1 MLTLKV
7 VLALFIAYLL
17 GSVPT
22 SVWVG
27 KWFFN
32 LDIRTKGSGNA
43 GATNTIRILGL
54 KAGIPVLLFD
64 VFKAWL
70 ALHMGNYLNNPAFSE
85 NQEVI
90 FRIALGG
97 LAVLGHVY
105 PVFAGFRG
113 GKGVAT
119 LVGVVIW
126 LYPESFLVI
135 LLVFT
140 LVMFITRIVSVSSI
154 VSSILFPFVAI
165 FLFDERRLPLIIL
178 AAAIAIFVPYTHRA
192 NIKRLLNGTE
202 KKFDFGKNRI
212 TKENGQLK

>member
-1 MLTLKV
+1 MMLTFQV
-7 VLALFIAYLL
+7 VTALVLAYLL
-17 GSVPT
+17 GSIPT
-22 SVWVG
+22 SVWIG
-27 KWFFN
+27 QWFFN
-32 LDIRTKGSGNA
+32 LDIRTQGSGNA
-43 GATNTIRILGL
+43 GATNTIRVLGL

-70 ALHMGNYLNNPAFSE
+70 AVHVSTWLTNPAFST

-90 FRIALGG
+90 YWIILGG

-119 LVGVVIW
+119 LVGVVIA
-126 LYPESFLVI
+126 LYPASFLVI
-135 LLVFT
+135 LIFFT
-140 LVMFITRIVSVSSI
+140 LVMLFTRIVSVSSI
-154 VSSILFPFVAI
+154 SSSIIFPFVAI
-165 FLFDERRLPLIIL
+165 FMFDENRLPLVIL
-178 AAAIAIFVPYTHRA
+178 AVAIALFVPYTHRE

-212 TKENGQLK
+212 KKQS

>member
-1 MLTLKV
+1 MLTFQV
-7 VLALFIAYLL
+7 VTALIIAYLL
-17 GSVPT
+17 GSIPT
-22 SVWVG
+22 SVWIG

-32 LDIRTKGSGNA
+32 LDIRTQGSGNA
-43 GATNTIRILGL
+43 GATNTIRVLGL
-54 KAGIPVLLFD
+54 KAGLPVLLFD

-70 ALHMGNYLNNPAFSE
+70 AVHVSTWLTNPVFST

-90 FRIALGG
+90 YWIILGG

-119 LVGVVIW
+119 LVGVVIA
-126 LYPESFLVI
+126 LYPASFLVI
-135 LLVFT
+135 FIFFS

-154 VSSILFPFVAI
+154 SSSIIFPFVAI
-165 FLFDERRLPLIIL
+165 FMFDEKRIPLVIL
-178 AAAIAIFVPYTHRA
+178 AIAIALFVPYTHRQ
-192 NIKRLLNGTE
+192 NIKRLMNGTE

-212 TKENGQLK
+212 KKQS

>member
-1 MLTLKV
+1 MITPSV
-7 VLALFIAYLL
+7 VIAMVIAYLL

-32 LDIRTKGSGNA
+32 LDIRTHGSGNA
-43 GATNTIRILGL
+43 GATNTIRVLGL

-70 ALHMGNYLNNPAFSE
+70 AVHISTYLSNPEFSQ

-90 FRIALGG
+90 YWIVVGG

-119 LVGVVIW
+119 LVGVVIA
-126 LYPESFLVI
+126 LYPASFLVI
-135 LLVFT
+135 LFF
-140 LVMFITRIVSVSSI
+140 FILMMILTRIVSVSSI
-154 VSSILFPFVAI
+154 SSSVVFPFIAI
-165 FLFDERRLPLIIL
+165 FIFGENRLPLVVLAVIIP
-178 AAAIAIFVPYTHRA
+178 AFVIYTHRE

-212 TKENGQLK
+212 NK